1 MVSTYKILS
10 VKSVHVPVGHA
21 HHELDVVDDSVRDV
35 VQVDGVRHRFENSLK
50 LKESRTGLD
59 MATKKRWFEMGTPV
73 FCYKIGGGSQ

>member
-50 LKESRTGLD
+50 LKVSKTCLYVGSE
-59 MATKKRWFEMGTPV
+59 
-73 FCYKIGGGSQ
+73 KI